1 MQPCPNEASAPCP
14 RVDNSHSGNFVSFGC
29 TRGWREYNDL
39 ATLFFN
45 TQDDAIRNLF
55 SSQTKSEYTVSSL
68 ITFVV
73 CFYFL
78 AVITYGI
85 SCPVGLFVPGI
96 LCGAAYGRL
105 VGIYVADIQRHKHI
119 DEGTYALL
127 GAASFLG
134 GSMRLTMCMC
144 VMLLELTNNLAL
156 LPLTMLVLLMAKFVG
171 DGTGVKSI
179 YEVLMDVKVM
189 PYLPRQ
195 PEGFLRHVNVK
206 ECCSQP
212 PVTFLRVEKVS
223 NLVRALKQYNH
234 NSFPVKEVGVGEIPR
249 GPSHSE
255 MNHSGG
261 PSRGGVDP
269 ALNRDSHRPMSGDG
283 GLETSLSLES
293 SMELA
298 SRQHLQ
304 APSLLIQPRR
314 IAGMILRQHI
324 LVLLD
329 AKRAMQ
335 PSPLVS
341 ADSLPVATSFDFYGD
356 FAKPIST
363 KGLTIEELES
373 ELGPYLNMYLDLG
386 PYVDP
391 SFYVVQEDAS
401 LSKVYKLFR
410 TLGLRHLCV
419 IPRANEVVG
428 IITRE
433 DLLSENV
440 GARFEGGS
448 YRTDGMTMTISPT
461 SPLIPRT

>member
-1 MQPCPNEASAPCP
+1 M
-14 RVDNSHSGNFVSFGC
+14 
-29 TRGWREYNDL
+29 
-39 ATLFFN
+39 
-45 TQDDAIRNLF
+45 
-55 SSQTKSEYTVSSL
+55 
-68 ITFVV
+68 
-73 CFYFL
+73 
-78 AVITYGI
+78 
-85 SCPVGLFVPGI
+85 
-96 LCGAAYGRL
+96 
-105 VGIYVADIQRHKHI
+105 ADIQRHKHI

-144 VMLLELTNNLAL
+144 IMLLELTNNLAL

-179 YEVLMDVKVM
+179 YEVLMDVKGM

-206 ECCSQP
+206 ECCSEP

-223 NLVRALKQYNH
+223 NLVRVLKQYSH
-234 NSFPVKEVGVGEIPR
+234 NSFPVKEVGVGEVVPR
-249 GPSHSE
+249 GYQSHSDVTQL
-255 MNHSGG
+255 GR
-261 PSRGGVDP
+261 PSYSSGGVDP
-269 ALNRDSHRPMSGDG
+269 ALSRVSNGNMSADR
-283 GLETSLSLES
+283 GLLEASLSVES
-293 SMELA
+293 VDIM
-298 SRQHLQ
+298 SRQHLLH
-304 APSLLIQPRR
+304 APASFIQQPRR
-314 IAGMILRQHI
+314 IAGMVLRQHI

-335 PSPLVS
+335 PSPVVS

-363 KGLTIEELES
+363 KGLTIEEIESDLE
-373 ELGPYLNMYLDLG
+373 PYMDMFLDLG

-391 SFYVVQEDAS
+391 SYYVVQEDAS

-419 IPRANEVVG
+419 IPRANQVVG

-440 GARFEGGS
+440 VARFEGGS
-448 YRTDGMTMTISPT
+448 YRTDGMTLTPN
-461 SPLIPRT
+461 SPLLPRTTDTGVS

>member
-1 MQPCPNEASAPCP
+1 MIQPCPNEASAPCP

-29 TRGWREYNDL
+29 TRGWSEYNDL

-55 SSQTKSEYTVSSL
+55 SSQTKAEYTVSSL

-78 AVITYGI
+78 AVVTYGI

-179 YEVLMDVKVM
+179 YEVLMDVKGM
-189 PYLPRQ
+189 PYLTRQ

-212 PVTFLRVEKVS
+212 PVSFLRVEKVS
-223 NLVRALKQYNH
+223 NLVR
-234 NSFPVKEVGVGEIPR
+234 
-249 GPSHSE
+249 
-255 MNHSGG
+255 
-261 PSRGGVDP
+261 
-269 ALNRDSHRPMSGDG
+269 
-283 GLETSLSLES
+283 
-293 SMELA
+293 
-298 SRQHLQ
+298 
-304 APSLLIQPRR
+304 
-314 IAGMILRQHI
+314 
-324 LVLLD
+324 
-329 AKRAMQ
+329 
-335 PSPLVS
+335 
-341 ADSLPVATSFDFYGD
+341 
-356 FAKPIST
+356 
-363 KGLTIEELES
+363 
-373 ELGPYLNMYLDLG
+373 
-386 PYVDP
+386 
-391 SFYVVQEDAS
+391 
-401 LSKVYKLFR
+401 
-410 TLGLRHLCV
+410 
-419 IPRANEVVG
+419 
-428 IITRE
+428 
-433 DLLSENV
+433 
-440 GARFEGGS
+440 
-448 YRTDGMTMTISPT
+448 
-461 SPLIPRT
+461 